1 LRYSLLS
8 LARQA
13 VRGHQGWSPAWRN
26 PELQTRYDAVIIGG
40 GGHGLAA
47 AYYLAKEF
55 GISRVAV
62 LERGW
67 IGGGNTGRNT
77 TNVRS
82 DYLYPESAALY
93 EFALRRYEDLSQEL
107 NFNIM
112 LSQRGWMML
121 IHDRHQLELAQHRVN
136 ALVCNGIDAEILSR
150 EDVARMVPYLA
161 IGPAARYPVLGAFL
175 QRRGGTARHDAVA
188 WAFARGADRLG
199 VDILQNCEVTGFER
213 VGNRVV
219 AVETT
224 RGRIHTEKIGVSAA
238 GHSSVLAGLAGFTLP
253 ITSFCLQAMVS
264 EPMKPI
270 LDHVVISPN
279 TGIYVNQSD
288 KGELVFG
295 GALDLYTSYGQR
307 GTFPTIEHVVAG
319 CVEMFPEFGHLRL
332 LRHWAGLVD
341 VSPDSSP
348 IIGATPVENLFI
360 NCGWGTG
367 GFKATPA
374 GGYML
379 AHAVARGEPHPL
391 AAPFG
396 LDRFRTNRLI
406 DEGAASGIAH

>member
-1 LRYSLLS
+1 
-8 LARQA
+8 
-13 VRGHQGWSPAWRN
+13 
-26 PELQTRYDAVIIGG
+26 
-40 GGHGLAA
+40 
-47 AYYLAKEF
+47 
-55 GISRVAV
+55 
-62 LERGW
+62 
-67 IGGGNTGRNT
+67 
-77 TNVRS
+77 
-82 DYLYPESAALY
+82 
-93 EFALRRYEDLSQEL
+93 
-107 NFNIM
+107 
-112 LSQRGWMML
+112 
-121 IHDRHQLELAQHRVN
+121 
-136 ALVCNGIDAEILSR
+136 LVCNGIDAEILSR

-161 IGPAARYPVLGAFL
+161 MGPTARYPVLGAFL

-188 WAFARGADRLG
+188 WGFARGADHLG

-213 VGNRVV
+213 VGNRIL

-224 RGRIHTEKIGVSAA
+224 RGRIGTEKIGVSAA
-238 GHSSVLAGLAGFTLP
+238 GHSSVVAGQAGFTLP

-319 CVEMFPEFGHLRL
+319 CVEMFPAFGHLRL
-332 LRHWAGLVD
+332 MRHWAGLVD

-348 IIGATPVENLFI
+348 IIGATPIDNLFI

-379 AHAVARGEPHPL
+379 AHAVARREPHPL

-396 LDRFRTNRLI
+396 LERFRTNRLI